1 MVESE
6 FGATPSLDELNNSFC
21 FKLNLYS
28 SLIVPAQT
36 SELIGKV
43 LRAFV
48 RVDAD
53 NAVATAS

>member
-6 FGATPSLDELNNSFC
+6 FGATPSLDELNNSVS
-21 FKLNLYS
+21 FKLNLNS
-28 SLIVPAQT
+28 GFIVPAQI
-36 SELIGKV
+36 SELIRKV

-48 RVDAD
+48 GIDAD

>member
-6 FGATPSLDELNNSFC
+6 FGATPSLDELNNSVC

-28 SLIVPAQT
+28 GFIVPAQI

-48 RVDAD
+48 GIDAD
-53 NAVATAS
+53 NAVAAAS

>member
-6 FGATPSLDELNNSFC
+6 FGATPSLDELNNSVS

-28 SLIVPAQT
+28 GFIVPAQI
-36 SELIGKV
+36 SENIGKV

-48 RVDAD
+48 GIDAD